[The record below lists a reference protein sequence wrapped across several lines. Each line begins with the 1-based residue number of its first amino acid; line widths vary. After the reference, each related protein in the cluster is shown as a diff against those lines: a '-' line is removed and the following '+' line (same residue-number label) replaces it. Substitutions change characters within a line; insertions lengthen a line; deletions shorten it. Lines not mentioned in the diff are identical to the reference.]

1 MNEYDEVK
9 NILIKHDALDKED
22 EDLVDLDSPLYNE
35 LYSYFLNSGEMP
47 YDVARARADVMPDEW
62 IVDKLNELGLSFNE
76 EAQHEINEDYAQRK
90 SDGQI
95 EE

>member
-1 MNEYDEVK
+1 
-9 NILIKHDALDKED
+9 
-22 EDLVDLDSPLYNE
+22 
-35 LYSYFLNSGEMP
+35 MP
-47 YDVARARADVMPDEW
+47 YDVAKARADVMPDEW

-76 EAQHEINEDYAQRK
+76 EAQNEINEDYAQRK